1 MYLCLNINYQEIN
14 FCNTDSNV
22 SIYIYALH
30 SAQYIGCPSHTH
42 KHTHTHTHTHTH
54 ANTHTYFFLLPVPFP
69 SFRNFKLR
77 VIDGL
82 FCCVGV

>member
-14 FCNTDSNV
+14 FFNTDSNV

-42 KHTHTHTHTHTH
+42 THTQTHTHTH
-54 ANTHTYFFLLPVPFP
+54 FFLLPVPFP

>member
-1 MYLCLNINYQEIN
+1 MGFNTGFKGLNINYQGID

-42 KHTHTHTHTHTH
+42 THTHTQ
-54 ANTHTYFFLLPVPFP
+54 FFLLPVPFP